1 MESKVTQVE
10 KKLHVELGDQ
20 KFVDSGDGEGSEVMI
35 EVKARSLKWAS
46 SADSSM
52 DPHRLMR
59 A

>member
-1 MESKVTQVE
+1 MSKVTQVE
-10 KKLHVELGDQ
+10 KKSHIELGDQ
-20 KFVDSGDGEGSEVMI
+20 KLADPGYGEGGQVMV
-35 EVKARSLKWAS
+35 EVKTRSLEWAS